1 MVAVVAM
8 VEVVVV
14 EVVVVEMVE
23 VVTTVTEVPC
33 PMPYYLYSF
42 KLVDECKP
50 MSKQMQC
57 FVF

>member
-1 MVAVVAM
+1 MVAM

>member
-14 EVVVVEMVE
+14 EVVEMVE

>member
-1 MVAVVAM
+1 MAM

-14 EVVVVEMVE
+14 EVVMVEMVE
-23 VVTTVTEVPC
+23 VVTTVTEVPEVPC